1 LNPETS
7 QDATLLMMAA
17 AGGDQEA
24 AGRLLSSTKGHD
36 AQFAQWKAKLDAMT
50 AAEAAATLATLAAPA
65 PEKK

>member
-1 LNPETS
+1 
-7 QDATLLMMAA
+7 MMAA